1 MAAAAAA
8 AAAAIN
14 PIHLIIASEMELIIT
29 STLHGFARQREREP
43 KSVSEREL
51 IESAHK

>member
-1 MAAAAAA
+1 MAAVA

-29 STLHGFARQREREP
+29 STLHGFARQRERERA
-43 KSVSEREL
+43 KECEREGVN
-51 IESAHK
+51 